1 MTLTS
6 KLSALV
12 AGLCLTTAP
21 ALARVDA
28 GTPALLRALPRY
40 GVNVALNHSDCSG
53 DRSFHGYYNTGN
65 RAFVVC
71 YSGTPNANDHDTVRH
86 EAMHVAQH
94 CASRRDGQP
103 YGIRP
108 ILRGAALNNFVK
120 SVLTDDQ
127 IVQIKSLYPREKW
140 LTELEAFAG
149 AAHYSSAQIQSIVR
163 QWCSM

>member
-1 MTLTS
+1 MQLIS
-6 KLSALV
+6 KLSALA
-12 AGLCLTTAP
+12 AGLCFAATP
-21 ALARVDA
+21 ALARIDA

-53 DRSFHGYYNTGN
+53 DRSFHGYYNTGTK
-65 RAFVVC
+65 AFVVC
-71 YSGTPNANDHDTVRH
+71 YSGTPGANDHDTVRH

-94 CASRRDGQP
+94 CASQRDGHP

-108 ILRGAALNNFVK
+108 ILKGAALNDFVT
-120 SVLTDDQ
+120 SVLSDEQ

-149 AAHYSSAQIQSIVR
+149 AAHYSSAQVQDIVR
-163 QWCSM
+163 QWCSI